1 MLPDHFSAAERP
13 VRQALADHAGK
24 ARHWHLADLF
34 ADDAGRFDTLSRE
47 GCGLLVDYSKQRLTG
62 ETLDLLRD
70 LARARDLEGW
80 IRALFGGSD
89 VNWTEARPALHWR
102 LREQAAA
109 APEVHDQLARMGE
122 IVDQVLRGQWRGCH
136 GDAIT
141 DVVNVGVGG
150 SDLGPLMASYAL
162 ADFRPEHGRRPN
174 LHFVSSMDGS
184 QIAPLLNDLNPAT
197 TLVVVSSKSFTT
209 LDTLAN
215 AETARA
221 WLERAFPDQQRA
233 LMRCHFVGVSAN
245 PEKMTE
251 WGIHPCNQLLF
262 WEWVGG
268 RFSLWSAIG
277 LPIALTVGMQGFHE
291 LLEGAREMDRHFREA
306 PLADNL
312 PVILGLVDV
321 WNINFLDITA
331 RAVLPYDGRLK
342 HFPSYLEQLE
352 MESNGKSVTRDGT
365 PVDYHTC
372 PVIWG
377 EVGSNAQHAFYQLLH
392 QGTQPVACDFIVA
405 GRYVPPHGDAE
416 GGEHQ
421 RLARQHRLTLANCL
435 AQSRLLALGGRALP
449 DDQHDQPAFK
459 QYRGNQPSTT
469 LMLDELSPRRLGS
482 LVALYEHK
490 VFVESVLWGINPFD
504 QWGVEMGKVIARD
517 MVPVLETDDGLDGLD
532 ASTRGLVRRARS

>member
-34 ADDAGRFDTLSRE
+34 ADDAGRFETLSRE
-47 GCGLLVDYSKQRLTG
+47 CCGLLVDYSKQRLTG

-80 IRALFGGSD
+80 IRALFQGSD

-162 ADFRPEHGRRPN
+162 GDFRPEHGRRPN

-245 PEKMTE
+245 PEKMSE

-352 MESNGKSVTRDGT
+352 MESN
-365 PVDYHTC
+365 
-372 PVIWG
+372 
-377 EVGSNAQHAFYQLLH
+377 
-392 QGTQPVACDFIVA
+392 
-405 GRYVPPHGDAE
+405 GDAE

-517 MVPVLETDDGLDGLD
+517 MVPVLETGDGLDGLD

>member
-13 VRQALADHAGK
+13 VRQALADHLAE

-34 ADDAGRFDTLSRE
+34 AGDAGRFDTLSRE
-47 GCGLLVDYSKQRLTG
+47 CCGLLVDYSKQRLTR
-62 ETLDLLRD
+62 ETLDLLLD
-70 LARARDLEGW
+70 LARARDLESW
-80 IRALFGGSD
+80 IRALFEGRE

-109 APEVHDQLARMGE
+109 APEVHEQLARMGE

-162 ADFRPEHGRRPN
+162 ADFRPEHGRRPE

-197 TLVVVSSKSFTT
+197 TLIVVSSKSFTT

-245 PEKMTE
+245 PEKMSE

-277 LPIALTVGMQGFHE
+277 LPIALTVGMKGFRA
-291 LLEGAREMDRHFREA
+291 LLEGARDMDVHFREA

-405 GRYVPPHGDAE
+405 GRYVPRNGEGD

-421 RLARQHRLTLANCL
+421 RLSRQHRLTLANCL
-435 AQSRLLALGGRALP
+435 AQSRLLALGGGALP
-449 DDQHDQPAFK
+449 ANQSDQPAFK

-469 LMLDELSPRRLGS
+469 LMLDELSPRRLGA

-517 MVPVLETDDGLDGLD
+517 MVPVLETGDGLDGLD

>member
-13 VRQALADHAGK
+13 VRQALADHAEQ

-34 ADDAGRFDTLSRE
+34 AADANRFETFSRE
-47 GCGLLVDYSKQRLTG
+47 QCGLLVDYSKQRLTG
-62 ETLDLLRD
+62 ETLDRLLD
-70 LARARDLEGW
+70 LARARDLDGW
-80 IRALFGGSD
+80 VRALFEGSD
-89 VNWTEARPALHWR
+89 VNWTEERPALHWR
-102 LREQAAA
+102 LRDQAAA
-109 APEVHDQLARMGE
+109 APEVHEQLARMGE

-162 ADFRPEHGRRPN
+162 GDFRPEHGRRPR

-197 TLVVVSSKSFTT
+197 TLIVVSSKSFTT

-245 PEKMTE
+245 PAKMSE
-251 WGIHPCNQLLF
+251 WGIQPCNQLLF

-277 LPIALTVGMQGFHE
+277 LPIALTVGMQGFYE
-291 LLEGAREMDRHFREA
+291 LLEGAREMDVHFREA
-306 PLADNL
+306 PPADNL
-312 PVILGLVDV
+312 PVLLGLVDV

-405 GRYVPPHGDAE
+405 GRYVPPNGEGE

-449 DDQHDQPAFK
+449 DGQRDQPAFK

-517 MVPVLETDDGLDGLD
+517 MVPVLETGGGLDGLD
-532 ASTRGLVRRARS
+532 ASTQGLVRRART

>member
-13 VRQALADHAGK
+13 VRQALAEHVDK

-70 LARARDLEGW
+70 LARARDLQGW

-109 APEVHDQLARMGE
+109 APEVHEQLARMGE
-122 IVDQVLRGQWRGCH
+122 IVDQILRGQWRGCH

-162 ADFRPEHGRRPN
+162 GDFRPEHGRRPN

-221 WLERAFPDQQRA
+221 WLERAFPDQHRA

-245 PEKMTE
+245 PEKMSE

-262 WEWVGG
+262 WDWVGG

-291 LLEGAREMDRHFREA
+291 LLDGAREMDQHFREA
-306 PLADNL
+306 PLVDNL

-405 GRYVPPHGDAE
+405 GRYVPPHGDEE

-517 MVPVLETDDGLDGLD
+517 MVPVLETGDGLDGLD

>member
-34 ADDAGRFDTLSRE
+34 ADDAGRFETLSRE
-47 GCGLLVDYSKQRLTG
+47 CCGLLVDYSKQRLTG

-80 IRALFGGSD
+80 IRALFQGSD

-162 ADFRPEHGRRPN
+162 GDFRPEHGRRPN

-245 PEKMTE
+245 PEKMSE

-277 LPIALTVGMQGFHE
+277 LPIALTVGT
-291 LLEGAREMDRHFREA
+291 
-306 PLADNL
+306 
-312 PVILGLVDV
+312 V
-321 WNINFLDITA
+321 
-331 RAVLPYDGRLK
+331 
-342 HFPSYLEQLE
+342 SY
-352 MESNGKSVTRDGT
+352 T
-365 PVDYHTC
+365 H
-372 PVIWG
+372 
-377 EVGSNAQHAFYQLLH
+377 
-392 QGTQPVACDFIVA
+392 
-405 GRYVPPHGDAE
+405 
-416 GGEHQ
+416 
-421 RLARQHRLTLANCL
+421 LTLPTKA
-435 AQSRLLALGGRALP
+435 
-449 DDQHDQPAFK
+449 
-459 QYRGNQPSTT
+459 
-469 LMLDELSPRRLGS
+469 
-482 LVALYEHK
+482 
-490 VFVESVLWGINPFD
+490 
-504 QWGVEMGKVIARD
+504 
-517 MVPVLETDDGLDGLD
+517 
-532 ASTRGLVRRARS
+532 

>member
-34 ADDAGRFDTLSRE
+34 ADDAGRFETLSRE
-47 GCGLLVDYSKQRLTG
+47 CCGLLVDYSKQRLTA

-80 IRALFGGSD
+80 IRALFQGSD

-162 ADFRPEHGRRPN
+162 GDFRPEHGRRPN

-245 PEKMTE
+245 PE
-251 WGIHPCNQLLF
+251 
-262 WEWVGG
+262 
-268 RFSLWSAIG
+268 
-277 LPIALTVGMQGFHE
+277 GFHE

-517 MVPVLETDDGLDGLD
+517 MVPVLETGDGLEGLD
-532 ASTRGLVRRARS
+532 ASTQGLVRRARS